1 MVIHTLAG
9 EFDIYKEENG
19 ESVPVTCDDA
29 SNGFLKPKAG
39 EWRGDVPKGHLV
51 PRVTRCLRGCS
62 GCRRSPPRVGVPWGH
77 HPAGCGVLV
86 ATGWHCGAVP
96 ERGGDGWLCPAA
108 TSPTLH
114 PVQSPQN
121 RFCILTVA
129 PDTLPAIATM
139 LIDVLFYSHR
149 WVTRVGTS
157 SAAVPQP
164 CVTPLHLAPCGFP
177 SSGCVFA
184 KCCCSLEHATRGCCV
199 SRCHSWEL
207 EPPQS
212 RCHRAGGQAT
222 YCSKAKGGGSE
233 VAEMC
238 RSRAREHFG
247 NSLMGPS
254 PPESPRCS
262 GNAPKPTLLAS
273 H

>member
-1 MVIHTLAG
+1 MPAG
-9 EFDIYKEENG
+9 
-19 ESVPVTCDDA
+19 
-29 SNGFLKPKAG
+29 L
-39 EWRGDVPKGHLV
+39 
-51 PRVTRCLRGCS
+51 LRLPEV
-62 GCRRSPPRVGVPWGH
+62 PPRVGVPWGH

-157 SAAVPQP
+157 SAAVPQLG
-164 CVTPLHLAPCGFP
+164 VTPLHLAPCGFP

-184 KCCCSLEHATRGCCV
+184 KCCCSLEHAARGRCV
-199 SRCHSWEL
+199 SCCHSWEL
-207 EPPQS
+207 EPPSPGVTVLGDKPRIAAKQRGAGERWLRCAGAVHGNILGTALWDRPLRSHHGALGMPPNPLFLRPTDWWDTNPYRAPPAAPPRSPVLVARTSTPSPSSPS
-212 RCHRAGGQAT
+212 R
-222 YCSKAKGGGSE
+222 S
-233 VAEMC
+233 
-238 RSRAREHFG
+238 SRAT
-247 NSLMGPS
+247 SPS
-254 PPESPRCS
+254 
-262 GNAPKPTLLAS
+262 
-273 H
+273 